1 MSKNKN
7 LIGRKVHSEDFG
19 GWQGE
24 GIEPGPIYGTIINAD
39 ENDIQVEWVCASG
52 EVWKES
58 IPRDGYL
65 E

>member
-7 LIGRKVHSEDFG
+7 LIGRTVHSENFG

-24 GIEPGPIYGTIINAD
+24 GIEPGPIYGTVIYAD
-39 ENDIQVEWVCASG
+39 KDDIQVEWVCASG
-52 EVWKES
+52 KRWKET